1 VPRPNAAHRGY
12 DSKWQNYRRRFLRE
26 NPACRLCHLAGRLT
40 RATVVDHI
48 QPHKGDFTL
57 FWARS
62 NHQAL
67 CRTCHDGTK
76 RQLEASGILRGCDA
90 NGLPLDPQHHWGQ
103 G

>member
-1 VPRPNAAHRGY
+1 VRPNAAQRGY
-12 DSKWQNYRRRFLRE
+12 DSKWQNYRRRYLRE
-26 NPACRLCHLAGRLT
+26 NPSCRLCYQAGRLT

-48 QPHKGDFTL
+48 APHKGDFTQ

-67 CRTCHDGTK
+67 CQTCHDGTK
-76 RQLEASGILRGCDA
+76 KQFEKTGTLRGCDE
-90 NGLPLDPQHHWGQ
+90 NGTPLDPQHHWGR